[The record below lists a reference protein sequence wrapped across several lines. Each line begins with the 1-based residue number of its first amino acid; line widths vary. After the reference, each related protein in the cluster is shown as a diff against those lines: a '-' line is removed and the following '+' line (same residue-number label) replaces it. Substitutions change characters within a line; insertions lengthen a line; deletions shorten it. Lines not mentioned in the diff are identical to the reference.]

1 MMTQQSLQE
10 EEDELQVVEA
20 NPEGLPRLTVAV
32 KDAKATRELMF
43 TLRHFHLG
51 DPAAGGRL
59 AKVGDDLLPALLNPY
74 RDSSKLRYN
83 YPLFLAP
90 HSSEKQLPDEES
102 VQAIDRWLQNA
113 TAEFAPAKESAR
125 ILKDHLPWLGHR
137 MRGKLADKEGPVNA
151 AAMLAETANAL
162 QEHLKLNGEAGQ
174 NFKNDVEKLLQ
185 QIPENAE
192 LLGYGRYPALHLLI
206 HAALNQALPR
216 RTRFKEQ
223 IERCIYG
230 LKRLFEVEWGK
241 SDESMEPRV
250 ARDSIGLGSNFFNP
264 EALSEVMEHSHGT
277 YQMPNER
284 RERIQRVLATLES
297 WQPDPVLVR
306 FIHIGS
312 LADTDNWVSKSASCE
327 ALADHDPC
335 AKAMEIFDLKAA
347 EFADIF
353 CAVRIAELEIKG
365 IYNTEIHDPWFANF
379 HWNSFSQEE
388 LLLVPT
394 VIALGAADQVAGE
407 GLRSLSRLLSSGRP
421 VQILI
426 RVQPHNNPGAAP
438 DEGPFHAFRTEL
450 GYLGIAHRQAVVTQ
464 SSPARHQHLLHCFN
478 AAFETARTS
487 LHVINTGLRP
497 PSKLVTL
504 NAWLVAGAAIESRA
518 HPFFR
523 INPAAGDSAAAR
535 MDFSENPQPE
545 IDWPVHTFR
554 YLDENELTVESEL
567 GFTFADYA
575 LLLARLR
582 DYFRY
587 VPAECDSH
595 SLTPVDRYLAMSPE
609 QTRNLVPFV
618 WAVDGNHILHRLVV
632 SIDVTNA
639 ARDRRNYWRALQE
652 MAGIRNRYVERAV
665 AETRTEERRLAA
677 ETKNQ
682 LLAEHT
688 AELNRVR
695 TEAAGEAMQRLTDM
709 LLGLDAGTLPYPA
722 PVASVKKP
730 AAVEQAGAETG
741 KAPAA
746 EQKQAEPAEAEESLS
761 FDEPW
766 IDTPLCTSCNDCL
779 KVNALLFTYN
789 EEKQALLGDPKKGTY
804 AQLVQAAELCPA
816 KCIHPG
822 MPLNPDEPGLDAL
835 IQRAA
840 PFNQ

>member
-1 MMTQQSLQE
+1 MTTQQSLR
-10 EEDELQVVEA
+10 EEDDEFEVPEV
-20 NPEGLPRLTVAV
+20 NPEGLPKLTVAI

-51 DPAAGGRL
+51 DPAASERL
-59 AKVGDDLLPALLNPY
+59 AKVDDDLLPALLNPY
-74 RDSSKLRYN
+74 RDSSKLLYN
-83 YPLFLAP
+83 YPLYLAP
-90 HSSEKQLPDEES
+90 HSNEEQIPVHES
-102 VQAIDRWLQNA
+102 VQPIDHWLKTA
-113 TAEFAPAKESAR
+113 TAEFALAKENAR

-137 MRGKLADKEGPVNA
+137 MRGVLADREGPVDA
-151 AAMLAETANAL
+151 AAMLVETTNAL
-162 QEHLKLNGEAGQ
+162 QEHLQLKGEAGQ
-174 NFKNDVEKLLQ
+174 NLKNDAEQLLR
-185 QIPENAE
+185 QIPEGAQ

-206 HAALNQALPR
+206 HAALNRSLPR
-216 RTRFKEQ
+216 RTRFQEQ
-223 IERCIYG
+223 IGRCIYG
-230 LKRLFEVEWGK
+230 LKQLFEVEWEK

-250 ARDSIGLGSNFFNP
+250 ARDSIGLGSNFFDP
-264 EALSEVMEHSHGT
+264 AALSAVMDHSHGT
-277 YQMPNER
+277 HQMPMER

-306 FIHIGS
+306 FIHVGS
-312 LADTDNWVSKSASCE
+312 LADDWVSQSAFCE
-327 ALADHDPC
+327 ALTDRDPC

-347 EFADIF
+347 EFANIF

-365 IYNTEIHDPWFANF
+365 IYNSEIHDPWFTNF
-379 HWNSFSQEE
+379 QWNSFSREE

-394 VIALGAADQVAGE
+394 VIALGSADQVAGE

-464 SSPARHQHLLHCFN
+464 SSPARHEHLLNCFN
-478 AAFETARTS
+478 SSFDTARTS

-523 INPAAGDSAAAR
+523 INPAAGDSAAER

-545 IDWPVHTFR
+545 IDWPVHPFR
-554 YLDENELTVESEL
+554 YLDENELTVEEEL

-575 LLLARLR
+575 LLLERLR

-595 SLTPVDRYLAMSPE
+595 ALTPVDRYLAMSPE

-618 WAVDGNHILHRLVV
+618 WAVDGNLILHRLVV

-665 AETRTEERRLAA
+665 TQTQAEERRLAA
-677 ETKNQ
+677 ETKE
-682 LLAEHT
+682 LLIAEHT

-709 LLGLDAGTLPYPA
+709 LLGLDAGALPYPA
-722 PVASVKKP
+722 AVSAVKKP
-730 AAVEQAGAETG
+730 AAATEQAGTETEE
-741 KAPAA
+741 AAAA
-746 EQKQAEPAEAEESLS
+746 EEKQAATTEIEESLS

-779 KVNALLFTYN
+779 KVNALLFIYN
-789 EEKQALLGDPKKGTY
+789 EEKQALLGDPRKGTY
-804 AQLVQAAELCPA
+804 AQLVEAAELCPA